1 MSTEKTMESEPSLTP
16 GLGGESPGPGEA
28 GEELEG
34 EGDEASV
41 EGEEGADAM
50 LWLRELIMY
59 WQ

>member
-1 MSTEKTMESEPSLTP
+1 M
-16 GLGGESPGPGEA
+16 GENPGPGEA

-41 EGEEGADAM
+41 EGEEGANAA
-50 LWLRELIMY
+50 LWLRELMMY